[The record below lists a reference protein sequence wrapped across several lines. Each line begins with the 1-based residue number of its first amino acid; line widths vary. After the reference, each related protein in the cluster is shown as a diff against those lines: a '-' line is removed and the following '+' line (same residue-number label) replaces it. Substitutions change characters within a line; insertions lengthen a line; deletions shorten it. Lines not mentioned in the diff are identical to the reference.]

1 MLMEGTLWLD
11 DINSLYSH
19 LSGVFGEGDNTAI
32 AHPQHHYHTCLWDTE
47 LSLEWTT
54 LRTSLWL
61 LMFEDSL

>member
-1 MLMEGTLWLD
+1 MEGTPCLD
-11 DINSLYSH
+11 DINSLYSY

-32 AHPQHHYHTCLWDTE
+32 ALPQHHYHTCLSGTQSC
-47 LSLEWTT
+47 LKWTI